1 MSEQTE
7 SWGGQLARFGKAVVN
22 EALLPAAEKLI
33 PQGASEVAQA
43 LYSSNAYVPY
53 GPTNRPVSME
63 SASMESSGLYGEGA
77 EQPASYEAE
86 LQKYVTLGPDKA
98 QQHILDAPSL
108 YGPASEPTTSYE
120 SELQRYVSRAQE
132 SQQKGME
139 R

>member
-7 SWGGQLARFGKAVVN
+7 GWSGQFARFGKAVVN

-43 LYSSNAYVPY
+43 LFTGNAHVPY

-63 SASMESSGLYGEGA
+63 SSGLYGEA
-77 EQPASYEAE
+77 TEPPASYEAE
-86 LQKYVTLGPDKA
+86 LQKYVTLDPEQT
-98 QQHILDAPSL
+98 QQQSLEAPSL
-108 YGPASEPTTSYE
+108 YGPANEPATSYE
-120 SELQRYVSRAQE
+120 SELQRYVSRAHE